1 MTVMQLV
8 SRISRV
14 PFTSAFGE
22 ALPESGR
29 FETLRSQR
37 HRPRV
42 MREMLSTEFYQVPLQ
57 EFFDGYPDRQI
68 MRRLISDQTER
79 LYALDR
85 GIPYRRGDS
94 GPGISM
100 VEEWPSAGRDPYK
113 LIHAAAFGGWAF
125 VLNSQRH
132 ELPRLAE
139 RLMQN
144 LDL

>member
-1 MTVMQLV
+1 
-8 SRISRV
+8 
-14 PFTSAFGE
+14 
-22 ALPESGR
+22 
-29 FETLRSQR
+29 
-37 HRPRV
+37 

-94 GPGISM
+94 GPGIAM

-139 RLMQN
+139 RLMQK